1 MAHLRGLTTVC
12 MRGVRDGQVKVSSAP
27 SQWAISRG
35 VRQADRDEG
44 RGDGSLTSA
53 EGEELVR
60 LRREN
65 KLALALALG
74 VSIRPLL
81 LLELRY

>member
-1 MAHLRGLTTVC
+1 
-12 MRGVRDGQVKVSSAP
+12 
-27 SQWAISRG
+27 

>member
-1 MAHLRGLTTVC
+1 
-12 MRGVRDGQVKVSSAP
+12 
-27 SQWAISRG
+27 

-81 LLELRY
+81 LLELKY